1 MRKGVEDAV
10 RSNAGPPVVKR
21 EKGCHL
27 AVAGIV
33 LTAITVVIGF
43 LVPLILMP
51 TLIEGVFKFTVLRQF
66 EWIGA

>member
-1 MRKGVEDAV
+1 
-10 RSNAGPPVVKR
+10 VKR